1 MRVAI
6 ADGDEE
12 FLEIS
17 QRYLALRGHDV
28 MIASNGLESLEL
40 LRRFVPEVFVLQEEL
55 LWGGSDGVRSL
66 MHQNPQWS
74 MISIILT
81 SNAAEPML
89 SKTWESPPVLAHFQK
104 PFKLG
109 ELIPHLQSNLMRDE
123 SRRVGVVD
131 MGANQ

>member
-12 FLEIS
+12 CLEIA
-17 QRYLALRGHDV
+17 QRYLAHRGDDV
-28 MIASNGLESLEL
+28 MIASNGLESLAL
-40 LRRFVPEVFVLQEEL
+40 LRRCAPEVFVHQQEL
-55 LWGGSDGVRSL
+55 LWGGSDGVRAL

-74 MISIILT
+74 KIFIILI

-89 SKTWESPPVLAHFQK
+89 SDTRESPLVVAHFQK

-109 ELIPHLQSNLMRDE
+109 DLIRHLQSNVMRE
-123 SRRVGVVD
+123 ETRRVGVVD
-131 MGANQ
+131 IGANQ